1 MARFLALLV
10 AVSCLVMPSLGSQA
24 AAVPTTLDL
33 AAPVAPAAAP
43 LAARAA
49 APDRYTPKPGPTF
62 NSPLGDTNARRAIF
76 HKIIRSIN
84 SSARGSDIKILSWNF
99 LTRAGTDA
107 LLAAQRRGVQVQ
119 VLMDATNNEE
129 DFPNGP
135 FRRLRYELRQ
145 GNDRA
150 PKGVRS
156 WARTCDHSCRGPG
169 GAAHAKL
176 FMFSKVGDVRRVV
189 MQGSANFTLAS
200 TNNQWN
206 DIYTHTRTRS
216 VWRFYDRIFREAA
229 KDRKAKRPFA
239 SRDFKGFRLMMFP
252 IAAQR
257 DPVMD
262 LLNKVKCW
270 EATNTPGGRTIIR
283 MAPDVIRQ
291 ARGLAL
297 ARKVRQLW
305 DRGCDIKIG
314 YTVIGIDV
322 GRVLRS
328 PAGRGP
334 IPMKHL
340 TQDFDED
347 GEFDNYFHLKAMT
360 VVGNVRG
367 DRSGYVVLNGS
378 ANWSSL
384 ARNSDENL
392 GIYWSK
398 HRTLQYQEHIN
409 YWYTNF
415 PKPPQDNTND
425 TTTDLA
431 ARRAPTTRVAGPD
444 DLVFGTGENAVF
456 EDGTPYSL
464 SGVDP
469 YANLDLG

>member
-10 AVSCLVMPSLGSQA
+10 AVGLLAVPSTGTQA
-24 AAVPTTLDL
+24 A
-33 AAPVAPAAAP
+33 AAPVAASAAA
-43 LAARAA
+43 AA
-49 APDRYTPKPGPTF
+49 APDHFNPKPGPTF
-62 NSPLGDTNARRAIF
+62 NSPLGGTEARRMIF

-84 SSARGSDIKILSWNF
+84 SSARGSEIKILSWNF
-99 LTRAGTDA
+99 LTSTGTDA
-107 LLAAQRRGVQVQ
+107 LLAAQRRGVKVQ
-119 VLMDATNNEE
+119 VLMDATNNDE
-129 DFPNGP
+129 DLPNGP
-135 FRRLRYELRQ
+135 FRRLRFELRE
-145 GNDRA
+145 GNERVA
-150 PKGVRS
+150 KGRHS
-156 WARTCDHSCRGPG
+156 WARMCDHSCRGPG
-169 GAAHAKL
+169 GAAHAKF
-176 FMFSKVGDVRRVV
+176 FMFSKVGDVKRVV

-206 DIYTHTRTRS
+206 DIYTHTRTRG
-216 VWRFYDRIFREAA
+216 VWRFYNQVFHEAA
-229 KDRKAKRPFA
+229 RDKKAKRPFA
-239 SRDFKGFRLMMFP
+239 SKQFKGYRLIMFP
-252 IAAQR
+252 LAAQR

-262 LLNKVKCW
+262 LLKKVKCW
-270 EATNTPGGRTIIR
+270 ESTNTPGGRTIIR

-291 ARGLAL
+291 SRGLAL
-297 ARKVRQLW
+297 ARKVRELW

-314 YTVIGIDV
+314 YTVIGLDV

-347 GEFDNYFHLKAMT
+347 GEFDNYFHLKAMSI
-360 VVGNVRG
+360 VGNVGG

-398 HRTLQYQEHIN
+398 HRTLQYQEHID

-415 PKPPQDNTND
+415 PKPEPDNSNE
-425 TTTDLA
+425 TDPNA
-431 ARRAPTTRVAGPD
+431 ARRMPTTRVAGPD
-444 DLVFGTGENAVF
+444 DLVFGTGQNAVF

-464 SGVDP
+464 TGVDP
-469 YANLDLG
+469 YAHVDLR

>member
-10 AVSCLVMPSLGSQA
+10 AVGLLAMPSTGSQA
-24 AAVPTTLDL
+24 T
-33 AAPVAPAAAP
+33 AAATSAP
-43 LAARAA
+43 TVATSAVAA
-49 APDRYTPKPGPTF
+49 APDHFNPKPGPTF
-62 NSPLGDTNARRAIF
+62 NSPLGDTTARRMIF
-76 HKIIRSIN
+76 HKIMRSIN
-84 SSARGSDIKILSWNF
+84 SSARGSEIKILTWNF
-99 LTRAGTDA
+99 LTSAGTDA
-107 LLAAQRRGVQVQ
+107 LLAAQRRGVKVQ
-119 VLMDATNNEE
+119 VLMDAANNDE
-129 DFPNGP
+129 DLPNGP
-135 FRRLRYELRQ
+135 FRRLRFELRE
-145 GNDRA
+145 GNERA
-150 PKGVRS
+150 PKGRHS
-156 WARTCDHSCRGPG
+156 WARMCDHSCRGPG

-176 FMFSKVGDVRRVV
+176 FMFSKVGDVKRVV

-206 DIYTHTRTRS
+206 DVYTHTRTRG
-216 VWRFYDRIFREAA
+216 VWRFYGQVFREAA
-229 KDRKAKRPFA
+229 KDTKAKRPFA
-239 SRDFKGFRLMMFP
+239 SREFAGYRLIMFP
-252 IAAQR
+252 LAAKR

-262 LLNKVKCW
+262 LLNHVKCW
-270 EATNTPGGRTIIR
+270 DATNTPGGRTIIR

-305 DRGCDIKIG
+305 DRGFDIKIG
-314 YTVIGIDV
+314 YTVIGLDV

-340 TQDFDED
+340 TQDFDGD
-347 GEFDNYFHLKAMT
+347 GLFDNYFHLKAMSI
-360 VVGNVRG
+360 VGNLGR

-398 HRTLQYQEHIN
+398 QRTLQYQEHIN

-415 PKPPQDNTND
+415 PAPESSNSTDP
-425 TTTDLA
+425 TTDPNA
-431 ARRAPTTRVAGPD
+431 ARRMPTTRVAGPD
-444 DLVFGTGENAVF
+444 DLVFGTGQNAVF

-464 SGVDP
+464 TGVDP
-469 YANLDLG
+469 YAHVDLR

>member
-10 AVSCLVMPSLGSQA
+10 AVSCLVMPSAGSPA
-24 AAVPTTLDL
+24 T
-33 AAPVAPAAAP
+33 AAPTVATAATT
-43 LAARAA
+43 AAAA
-49 APDRYTPKPGPTF
+49 APDRYKPRPGPTF
-62 NSPLGDTNARRAIF
+62 NSPLGDTNARRMIF
-76 HKIIRSIN
+76 HKIMRSIN
-84 SSARGSDIKILSWNF
+84 SSPRGSEIQILTWNF
-99 LTRAGTDA
+99 LTSAGTDA
-107 LLAAQRRGVQVQ
+107 LLAAQRRGVKVM
-119 VLMDATNNEE
+119 VLMDATNNDE
-129 DFPNGP
+129 DLVNGP
-135 FRRLRYELRQ
+135 FRRLRYELRE
-145 GNDRA
+145 GNEKA
-150 PKGVRS
+150 PKGRKS
-156 WARTCDHSCRGPG
+156 WARMCANSCRGPG

-176 FMFSKVGDVRRVV
+176 FMFSRVGDTRRVV

-216 VWRFYDRIFREAA
+216 VWRFYDRVFHQAA
-229 KDRKAKRPFA
+229 LDKKARRPYV
-239 SRDFKGFRLMMFP
+239 SQDFKGFRLIMFP
-252 IAAQR
+252 LAAQR

-270 EATNTPGGRTIIR
+270 EATNTPSGRTIIR

-291 ARGLAL
+291 SRGLAL
-297 ARKVRQLW
+297 ARKVRELW

-314 YTVIGIDV
+314 YTVVGIDV
-322 GRVLRS
+322 GRVLRN

-347 GEFDNYFHLKAMT
+347 GAFDNYFHLKAMSI
-360 VVGNVRG
+360 VGNVRG

-384 ARNSDENL
+384 AKNSDENL

-398 HRTLQYQEHIN
+398 HRTLQYQQHID

-415 PKPPQDNTND
+415 PKPPVNDNTND
-425 TTTDLA
+425 PTTDPNN
-431 ARRAPTTRVAGPD
+431 ARRMPTTRVAGPD
-444 DLVFGTGENAVF
+444 DLVFGTGANAVF
-456 EDGTPYSL
+456 EDGTPYSRT
-464 SGVDP
+464 GVDP
-469 YANLDLG
+469 YANLDLQ